1 MVISPWH
8 DVVVAYRDRKFK
20 YKIKT
25 YNPRVSVMIPAWNE
39 ETGILHTVDTILKS
53 TYKKIQIVII
63 NDGST
68 DGSDKVVREY
78 LKKYEEKTRH
88 LKRKVEIV
96 YVYKENGGKGAA
108 LNTAIQLSKGDIL
121 VSIDAD
127 CIVLPETIRNFVTY
141 FADKKV
147 MAAVGNVKVGNTNK
161 LIGAIQHIEFMFS
174 FYFKKADSVM
184 NTIYII
190 GGAAGAFRRE
200 TLEKVGVYNTSNITE
215 DIELSVRIQRAGMKI
230 VYAADA
236 LVYTEGAS
244 RLRDLMKQRLR
255 WKRGRFETFFEH
267 KSLFF
272 STRPEHNKFLSW
284 VILPLAYF
292 GEVQLAFELLFLIFI
307 YIYSYLNN
315 DFSSFISGMVVV
327 GSMFAVQMFFDDQ
340 KTKRASYYLLVP
352 IGWMLL
358 YLTTYVEWTALIK
371 SIWGLVRK
379 KELKWQK
386 WQRQGVHGS

>member
-1 MVISPWH
+1 
-8 DVVVAYRDRKFK
+8 
-20 YKIKT
+20 
-25 YNPRVSVMIPAWNE
+25 
-39 ETGILHTVDTILKS
+39 
-53 TYKKIQIVII
+53 
-63 NDGST
+63 
-68 DGSDKVVREY
+68 
-78 LKKYEEKTRH
+78 
-88 LKRKVEIV
+88 
-96 YVYKENGGKGAA
+96 
-108 LNTAIQLSKGDIL
+108 
-121 VSIDAD
+121 
-127 CIVLPETIRNFVTY
+127 
-141 FADKKV
+141 
-147 MAAVGNVKVGNTNK
+147 
-161 LIGAIQHIEFMFS
+161 
-174 FYFKKADSVM
+174 M

-244 RLRDLMKQRLR
+244 ELRGLMKQRLR

-315 DFSSFISGMVVV
+315 DFSSFISGMIVV
-327 GSMFAVQMFFDDQ
+327 GSMFAVQMFFDDH

-358 YLTTYVEWTALIK
+358 YLTTYVEWNALIK